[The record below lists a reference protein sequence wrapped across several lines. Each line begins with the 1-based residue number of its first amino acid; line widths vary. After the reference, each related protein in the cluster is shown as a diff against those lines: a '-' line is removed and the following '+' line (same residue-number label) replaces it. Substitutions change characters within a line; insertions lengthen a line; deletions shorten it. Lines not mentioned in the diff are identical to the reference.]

1 MMFKITKIQ
10 KRLRRHHRVRAK
22 ISGTK
27 ECPRLCVFRSNQH
40 IYAQLIDDVAGKTLV
55 AVSDLDLDKS
65 KTEDGGVSRTI
76 KNQKPKMAIA
86 IGSSKIQIKNK
97 KGTKEIELKGKSAT
111 AFAVGKLIAEKSLS
125 KKIKQVI
132 FDRGGYLYHG
142 RVMALAQGARSGGLK
157 F

>member
-1 MMFKITKIQ
+1 MSNITKIQ

-22 ISGTK
+22 VSGTK

-40 IYAQLIDDVAGKTLV
+40 IYAQLINDTVGKILT
-55 AVSDLDLDKS
+55 AASDREVDK
-65 KTEDGGVSRTI
+65 
-76 KNQKPKMAIA
+76 
-86 IGSSKIQIKNK
+86 SKIQIKNRK
-97 KGTKEIELKGKSAT
+97 EIKEIELKGKIAM
-111 AFAVGKLIAEKSLS
+111 AFLVGKLIAEKALS

-142 RVMALAQGARSGGLK
+142 RVRALADGARSGGLT

>member
-1 MMFKITKIQ
+1 MSNITKIQ

-40 IYAQLIDDVAGKTLV
+40 IYAQLINDTVGKILT
-55 AVSDLDLDKS
+55 AASDREMDKS
-65 KTEDGGVSRTI
+65 K
-76 KNQKPKMAIA
+76 
-86 IGSSKIQIKNK
+86 IKNK
-97 KGTKEIELKGKSAT
+97 KLEEKKNKKEIKLGGKSVM
-111 AFAVGKLIAEKSLS
+111 AFLVGKLIAEKALS

-142 RVMALAQGARSGGLK
+142 RVRALADGARSGGLK

>member
-1 MMFKITKIQ
+1 MSRRQIIMFKITKIQ

-65 KTEDGGVSRTI
+65 KTEDGDCDRII
-76 KNQKPKMAIA
+76 KNT
-86 IGSSKIQIKNK
+86 NK
-97 KGTKEIELKGKSAT
+97 K
-111 AFAVGKLIAEKSLS
+111 
-125 KKIKQVI
+125 
-132 FDRGGYLYHG
+132 
-142 RVMALAQGARSGGLK
+142 
-157 F
+157 

>member
-1 MMFKITKIQ
+1 MSNITKIQ

-22 ISGTK
+22 VSGTK

-40 IYAQLIDDVAGKTLV
+40 IYAQLINDTVGKILT
-55 AVSDLDLDKS
+55 AASDREVDK
-65 KTEDGGVSRTI
+65 
-76 KNQKPKMAIA
+76 
-86 IGSSKIQIKNK
+86 SKIQIKNK
-97 KGTKEIELKGKSAT
+97 KEIKEIELKGKIAM
-111 AFAVGKLIAEKSLS
+111 AFLVGKLIAEKALS

-142 RVMALAQGARSGGLK
+142 RVRALADGARSGGLT